1 MNNERGE
8 PMIDQGIINH
18 VGFAIDISDSMQ
30 GKESQVIAVTDG
42 LIAHLAQMSQK
53 LKQETRVTIYL
64 FNHQVTCVVYDKDV
78 LRLPSLA
85 GHIRMSGMTALVD
98 ATTLAVNDL
107 KLTPVKYGDH
117 GFLIYILT
125 DGQENKSNYSNVS
138 NLPTLLGSL
147 GPEWTLACLVPDAIG
162 KKYAQSFGFPL
173 GNIAIWDVNSETGV
187 EEVGD
192 EIKAATDS
200 YMVMRSSGVSGTR
213 TLFST
218 DAKAVNAQTIRAAGL
233 KPLDKGSYDLIT
245 VTRIKENQGVL
256 NKDKVRVWEIADF
269 LRHNGLPF
277 VLGRNYYLLRKKE
290 HIQGDKELAVV
301 EKATNKVFVGA
312 GVRAM
317 IGLSDKNQSV
327 AADFNKDYAIFVQS
341 KSNNRH
347 LFNGDQIMVLK

>member
-1 MNNERGE
+1 
-8 PMIDQGIINH
+8 MIDQGLINH
-18 VGFAIDISDSMQ
+18 VAFVLDRSGSMR
-30 GKESQVIAVTDG
+30 GKEKQLVTVTDG
-42 LIAHLAQMSQK
+42 LIKHLARMSEQ
-53 LKQETRVTIYL
+53 LGQETRVSVY
-64 FNHQVTCVVYDKDV
+64 FFDHDVDCVIFDKDV
-78 LRLPSLA
+78 LRLPSIADHYKL
-85 GHIRMSGMTALVD
+85 GGRTALID
-98 ATTLAVNDL
+98 ATLRSVEDLNKTAVM
-107 KLTPVKYGDH
+107 YGDH
-117 GFLIYILT
+117 SFLIYVLT
-125 DGQENKSNYSNVS
+125 DGQENASRASHVTMAGK
-138 NLPTLLGSL
+138 LGAL
-147 GPEWTLACLVPDAIG
+147 EEHWTLACLVPDILGKQYAIN
-162 KKYAQSFGFPL
+162 FGFPK
-173 GNIAIWDVNSETGV
+173 GNIAIWDINSVTGV
-187 EEVGD
+187 EEVGE
-192 EIKAATDS
+192 EIKRSADT
-200 YMVMRSSGVSGTR
+200 YMVSRASGQVGTR

-218 DAKAVNAQTIRAAGL
+218 DAKAVNAATIQAAGL